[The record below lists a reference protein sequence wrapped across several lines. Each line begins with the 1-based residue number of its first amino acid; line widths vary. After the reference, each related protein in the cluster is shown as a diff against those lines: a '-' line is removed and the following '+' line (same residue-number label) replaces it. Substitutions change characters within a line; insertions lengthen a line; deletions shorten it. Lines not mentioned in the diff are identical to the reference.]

1 MKHVEKIDAV
11 YILLSKL
18 LAEHRIELSDN
29 IGNINYITEA
39 NLDSFELL
47 SFISDVEIEFDIQFT
62 ADDLIN
68 SQYHTING
76 LTALILKK
84 CEQ

>member
-1 MKHVEKIDAV
+1 MNHVEKIDAV

-76 LTALILKK
+76 LAALILNK